1 MLCDG
6 LGFERIGQHDQES
19 DGNEEQLRACVHPIN
34 IGENITHPGPS
45 SQLEPISPMTISRL
59 RTALYAITRYLG
71 DLNAILHRR
80 IGKRIAR
87 RMSGRAAGRLLGRL
101 FR

>member
-1 MLCDG
+1 LCGG
-6 LGFERIGQHDQES
+6 LGFERIGQHDQEP
-19 DGNEEQLRACVHPIN
+19 DGNEEQLRACVHLID

-45 SQLEPISPMTISRL
+45 SQFEPTSLMTISRL
-59 RTALYAITRYLG
+59 RTALYAIARYLG

-80 IGKRIAR
+80 VGKRIVR
-87 RMSGRAAGRLLGRL
+87 RMAGRAAGRLLGRL